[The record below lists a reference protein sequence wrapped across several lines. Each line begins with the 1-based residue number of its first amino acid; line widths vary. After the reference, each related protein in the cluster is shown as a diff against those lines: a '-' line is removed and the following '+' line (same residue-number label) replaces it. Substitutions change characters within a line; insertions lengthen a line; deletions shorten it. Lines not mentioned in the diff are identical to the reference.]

1 MSLGKM
7 ITLDK
12 QQKAYLLYVSSIL
25 IGIFSGTTDYVIF
38 NETAEF
44 IVNVFVRIFKFIS
57 LPLISLSL
65 IVSLSKCVPEQG
77 MGKLWG
83 KTVFYT
89 MLTTMLAASVAL
101 CTYGLISPS
110 NMITKPDVAVNIGK
124 MNFWNYVANL
134 IPNNVVAP
142 FLESQVIGILLI
154 SGSIGIATHFITDK
168 HIKSST
174 IVFFEGIHSI
184 FLTITN
190 WVMKI
195 IPIALGSFIAVT
207 ILQFKKGLNIS
218 GLGEYLSV
226 VILSN
231 LIQGFI
237 VLPVIL
243 YIKGFNPLT
252 IVKGM
257 FPALA
262 VAFFSKSSADT
273 LPVTM
278 RTAEKNLNISPEVSR
293 SILPFCTSINMN
305 GCAAFICITLIYVM
319 QNNGIEATFS
329 TLFLWILMASVIS
342 AIGTAGVPMGCFFLS
357 ASLLTNMGIPI
368 NIMSMILPF
377 YSIVDMFET
386 TLNVWSDSC
395 VTVIVNKS
403 YPKSSDHPE
412 NAIVQNSVE

>member
-142 FLESQVIGILLI
+142 FLESQ
-154 SGSIGIATHFITDK
+154 
-168 HIKSST
+168 
-174 IVFFEGIHSI
+174 
-184 FLTITN
+184 
-190 WVMKI
+190 
-195 IPIALGSFIAVT
+195 
-207 ILQFKKGLNIS
+207 
-218 GLGEYLSV
+218 
-226 VILSN
+226 
-231 LIQGFI
+231 
-237 VLPVIL
+237 
-243 YIKGFNPLT
+243 
-252 IVKGM
+252 
-257 FPALA
+257 
-262 VAFFSKSSADT
+262 
-273 LPVTM
+273 
-278 RTAEKNLNISPEVSR
+278 SR
-293 SILPFCTSINMN
+293 RS
-305 GCAAFICITLIYVM
+305 
-319 QNNGIEATFS
+319 
-329 TLFLWILMASVIS
+329 
-342 AIGTAGVPMGCFFLS
+342 
-357 ASLLTNMGIPI
+357 
-368 NIMSMILPF
+368 
-377 YSIVDMFET
+377 
-386 TLNVWSDSC
+386 
-395 VTVIVNKS
+395 
-403 YPKSSDHPE
+403 
-412 NAIVQNSVE
+412 